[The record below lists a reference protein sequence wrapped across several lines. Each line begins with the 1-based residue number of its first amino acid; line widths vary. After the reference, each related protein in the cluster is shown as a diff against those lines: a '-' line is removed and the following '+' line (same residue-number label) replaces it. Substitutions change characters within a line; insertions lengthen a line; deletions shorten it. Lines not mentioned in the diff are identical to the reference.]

1 MESSMDDMSLVLQHG
16 GEGVHDLADKLKKG
30 ILSPSDVPA
39 LVAAKHRGI
48 YWVVFGNRHLKTI
61 GVHAVS
67 QEVPRFVLQKVLR
80 RPLRLASPNSGSIG
94 RSGWPGLPNLDGAS
108 PQAWPGRLRFQRRS
122 SRQRRGRGGA

>member
-1 MESSMDDMSLVLQHG
+1 MDDMSLVLQHG

-67 QEVPRFVLQKVLR
+67 QGVPRF
-80 RPLRLASPNSGSIG
+80 LAQLAIGCLARVSGCGAPAFMGPPSLG
-94 RSGWPGLPNLDGAS
+94 PCARSD
-108 PQAWPGRLRFQRRS
+108 
-122 SRQRRGRGGA
+122 